1 MFELKT
7 PVIKLNRVG
16 KNIAQQIKKLG
27 IETVDDLITHYPSRY
42 DDYSEILSIED
53 FKNKKNGT
61 IKTKINLI
69 ANHRSFKKNMII
81 TEAIVSDETDSL
93 RVVWFNQPFLAKNLK
108 TGQTIYL
115 AGKISEDNQYGLQM
129 TNPSYE
135 TVSDDLTHTGRLVP
149 IYPSTAKLTQKQ
161 IRFLIR
167 QIIPV
172 THLIEDWLP
181 RKIKTKYNLT
191 DLSFALEQIHFPSD
205 KNWLQRAVH
214 RLKFDELFL
223 IQARNQI
230 VRKKMKQ
237 KESLV
242 IKFQEKETKK
252 FVDQLPFKLTNAQR
266 KSAWEIIND
275 LGKGTP
281 MNRLLEG
288 EVGSGKTVV
297 ALIAILNV
305 ILNKYQSA
313 YMAPTEILAEQHFNN
328 IVKLFKKRPFKI
340 ALFTRGIKKINVK
353 NEKDGKKISKAEMI
367 KLIISGKIDLVI
379 GTHSLIQENV
389 KFKKLG
395 LVIIDEQHRF
405 GVKQRADLGKKSNLE
420 NNYLPHFL
428 SMTATPIPRS
438 LALSLYGDLDI
449 SIIDQLPIGRK
460 KIITKII
467 DAKKSSLTYNFVKNE
482 IKKGRQVFVIC
493 PLIDPSDKLGVKSVK
508 EEFQKLSQNV
518 FPKFTIAILHG
529 KMKAK
534 EKEEIMKKFLANEIN
549 ILVSTTVVEV
559 GVDIPN
565 ASVMIIEGAE
575 RFGLAQLYQLRGR
588 IGRSN
593 HQSYCF
599 LMDDNDDFSKKNIV
613 QQRLKALLEAKN
625 GFELAEKDLTLRGP
639 GEMFN
644 TKQAGIS
651 TDLKIARLS
660 DFKIIKE
667 TKQAAEEM
675 FKIDFNIENYPLLDK
690 KINDLFLIDHLE

>member
-529 KMKAK
+529 KMKVN
-534 EKEEIMKKFLANEIN
+534 EKEEAMKNFLANKIN

-559 GVDIPN
+559 GVDVPN